1 MTTLTAIVIAVLGS
15 NGLFTLIQYLLNRN
29 SITRT
34 TMEAVSY
41 FMLSDKLETRLDEGY
56 ATLVDDFALMKTKF
70 KEMLQQYY
78 NSSRGTAQDTV
89 HTDKNGNKVTLTTD
103 TEAFLYYVGL
113 INWDDKKKEYDY
125 SLGAGSKDWSE
136 QQVIDNIF
144 NSYYPNKSIDILY
157 NYWGVANELV
167 TYFTYL

>member
-56 ATLVDDFALMKTKF
+56 ATPEQRKDVEILIEAYK
-70 KEMLQQYY
+70 
-78 NSSRGTAQDTV
+78 
-89 HTDKNGNKVTLTTD
+89 KNGWNGDMDARIQRFYNLPTKKL
-103 TEAFLYYVGL
+103 
-113 INWDDKKKEYDY
+113 DKE
-125 SLGAGSKDWSE
+125 
-136 QQVIDNIF
+136 
-144 NSYYPNKSIDILY
+144 
-157 NYWGVANELV
+157 
-167 TYFTYL
+167 